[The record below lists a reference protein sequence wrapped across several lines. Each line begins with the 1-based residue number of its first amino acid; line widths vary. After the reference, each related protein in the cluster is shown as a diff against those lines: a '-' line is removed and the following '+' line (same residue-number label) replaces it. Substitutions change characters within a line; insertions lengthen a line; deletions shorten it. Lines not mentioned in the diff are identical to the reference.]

1 VNLGFAAVSHGK
13 MTPPVLR
20 FLPLSLAVLSLAAA
34 AASAAPAGATVSS
47 GSGTDPA
54 GDGPAPARDIAGVE
68 ASYDDAGTV
77 SASLTFGADPDP
89 LFFYLQV
96 GSLSGTTC
104 GPPFAALGGYTDA
117 TSGVWGLSSDSDD
130 ALQSDAQITRA
141 GSKVTITAASS
152 RLAGG
157 APNCVTGQI
166 STKDG
171 KTLYDSVD
179 TPAGL
184 TAQAAPPTTPAPAPA
199 PVPTPAATPTTPAP
213 PPTQQTVAAS
223 TPKKVAQLAVTV
235 SGVPSVI
242 KRNRTMSL
250 KVKVANIGTAAATGV
265 TLKVG
270 AARGLSAT
278 PKAITVQTLKAGKS
292 TTRRV
297 KVKLT
302 KKAKTTT
309 TLTLKA
315 SRAKKVAA
323 TGRVALRI
331 GKAKKTTKNS
341 PPVTTTPTK
350 QNPLIG
356 TYWWYVITHVD
367 WAWDNHGVYFIND
380 TWAYRGIPK
389 GGLPASC
396 TVQTAGL
403 DEKGEETD
411 GCIPYT
417 YDSASGAVTLGTAAG
432 TFKDG
437 KLQITDEGDVQDY
450 DRLVVPE
457 AGARYGVNLV
467 HRGFQ
472 GMCGLILGCTTW
484 ENWLTLAADGQFVYS
499 KSTTTTMGDPGIG
512 PFTAAGSYPPDE
524 HGTYE
529 VLAGGK
535 IRLAYADGSV
545 KEHTFAIQTD
555 KAGTPDPIG
564 EGVFLDEDN
573 FYKDEMP

>member
-1 VNLGFAAVSHGK
+1 
-13 MTPPVLR
+13 MLR
-20 FLPLSLAVLSLAAA
+20 FVPLSLATLTLAAA
-34 AASAAPAGATVSS
+34 AACATPAGATTYS

-68 ASYDDAGTV
+68 AAYDDAGTV

-96 GSLSGTTC
+96 GTLSGATC

-117 TSGVWGLSSDSDD
+117 TSGIWGLSGDADD
-130 ALQSDAQITRA
+130 DLQSDARITRA
-141 GSKVTITAASS
+141 GSKVTITAAGS
-152 RLAGG
+152 RLSGG

-171 KTLYDSVD
+171 QTLYDSVN

-184 TAQAAPPTTPAPAPA
+184 TAQAAPPPTTTTPAPAPPPVTA
-199 PVPTPAATPTTPAP
+199 TTPVPA
-213 PPTQQTVAAS
+213 PTQQTVAAS
-223 TPKKVAQLAVTV
+223 KPKPVAQLAVTV
-235 SGVPSVI
+235 SGVPSEI
-242 KRNRTMSL
+242 KRNRTML
-250 KVKVANIGTAAATGV
+250 LEVKVANTGTAAATGV
-265 TLKVG
+265 KLKVG

-278 PKAITVQTLKAGKS
+278 PKAITVKTLKAGTS

-302 KKAKTTT
+302 TKAKTTT

-315 SRAKKVAA
+315 SGAKKVAA

-331 GKAKKTTKNS
+331 GKAKKTTKKA
-341 PPVTTTPTK
+341 PTTTAPTK

-356 TYWWYVITHVD
+356 TYWWYVINHVD
-367 WAWDNHGVYFIND
+367 WAWDNHAVYFID
-380 TWAYRGIPK
+380 DRWAYRGIPK
-389 GGLPASC
+389 GGLPAAC
-396 TVQTAGL
+396 ATQTAGV
-403 DEKGEETD
+403 DEKGNATD

-417 YDSASGAVTLGTAAG
+417 YDPASGTVTLGTAAG

-437 KLQITDEGDVQDY
+437 KLQITDEGDLQDY

-457 AGARYGVNLV
+457 AGARYGVELV
-467 HRGFQ
+467 HRGFR

-484 ENWLTLAADGQFVYS
+484 ENWLTLAADGQFIYS
-499 KSTTTTMGDPGIG
+499 TSTLSTMGDPGIG

-535 IRLAYADGSV
+535 IRLTFADGTV

-555 KAGTPDPIG
+555 KAGTPDPGG

>member
-1 VNLGFAAVSHGK
+1 MHRSV
-13 MTPPVLR
+13 R
-20 FLPLSLAVLSLAAA
+20 LSLATLTLAAA
-34 AASAAPAGATVSS
+34 AACAAPAGATTYS

-54 GDGPAPARDIAGVE
+54 GDGPAPARDIASVE
-68 ASYDDAGTV
+68 AAYDDAGTV

-96 GSLSGTTC
+96 GSLSGPTC

-117 TSGVWGLSSDSDD
+117 TSGVWGLSGD
-130 ALQSDAQITRA
+130 ADGDLQSDARITRA
-141 GSKVTITAASS
+141 GSKVTITATSS
-152 RLAGG
+152 RLSGG
-157 APNCVTGQI
+157 APNCVTGQV

-171 KTLYDSVD
+171 QTLYDSVN

-184 TAQAAPPTTPAPAPA
+184 TAQVAPPTTTTTTTPAPPPPAATTPAPAPA
-199 PVPTPAATPTTPAP
+199 PTPA
-213 PPTQQTVAAS
+213 PTQQTVAAS
-223 TPKKVAQLAVTV
+223 APKKVAQLAVTV
-235 SGVPSVI
+235 SGVPSEI
-242 KRNRTMSL
+242 KRNHTMSL
-250 KVKVANIGTAAATGV
+250 KVKVANTGTAAATGV
-265 TLKVG
+265 KLMVG

-278 PKAITVQTLKAGKS
+278 PKAITVKTLKAGKS

-297 KVKLT
+297 KVNLT

-315 SRAKKVAA
+315 SGAKKVAA

-331 GKAKKTTKNS
+331 GKAKKTTKKS
-341 PPVTTTPTK
+341 PPVTTTPSK

-356 TYWWYVITHVD
+356 TYWWYVINHVD

-380 TWAYRGIPK
+380 GWAYRGIPK
-389 GGLPASC
+389 GGLPVSC
-396 TVQTAGL
+396 TTQTAGV
-403 DEKGEETD
+403 DEKGNATD

-417 YDSASGAVTLGTAAG
+417 YDPATGAVTLGTVAG

-437 KLQITDEGDVQDY
+437 KLQITDEGDLQDY

-457 AGARYGVNLV
+457 AGARYGVELV

-484 ENWLTLAADGQFVYS
+484 ENWLTLAADGQFIYS

-535 IRLAYADGSV
+535 IRLAFADGTV

-555 KAGTPDPIG
+555 KAGNPDPGG